1 MSTTL
6 HEVLEFIRDPNLP
19 PGQRS
24 LIIDAL
30 NAQVREKRREAKR
43 GLFPGMR
50 VQFYSNRSFRNVFGR
65 ITKVNR
71 VNVDLVEE
79 GTGTRW
85 RVSPQLLKPVDAA
98 GQPVQ
103 EDEF

>member
-50 VQFYSNRSFRNVFGR
+50 VQFFNNRTGLNVFGR

-71 VNVDLVEE
+71 VNVDLTEE
-79 GTGTRW
+79 VTHLKW
-85 RVSPQLLKPVDAA
+85 RVSPQLLKPVNAA